1 MMDRPAAIP
10 RYYLY
15 GDPARD
21 VELDFL
27 HVEPILDRS
36 GPNDWTIRPHFHPDH
51 SQVMFVAQGGGEVR
65 LEEAVYK
72 LSAPTFIVI
81 PAGVIHEIRFQ
92 ENTEGHVL
100 TAALV
105 GLRAAARDDVG
116 LLRVGT
122 TAGVLP
128 LRHSGLD
135 PAGVSLLLNDMTR
148 EFVWQAPG
156 RRAALLAQ
164 YTRLLVFVLRA
175 GDAAEAPPPDRD
187 LDLLNRYRGLI
198 ETHFRQERA
207 PSFYARAL
215 AVTPARLNAACR
227 ARAETTASDLL
238 YQRILIEA
246 KRHLAYTD
254 HTVGEVAHIAG
265 FDDPAYFSRFFSRH
279 VGLSPAAYRQSVR
292 AGAAG

>member
-1 MMDRPAAIP
+1 MMERPPAIP

-65 LEEAVYK
+65 LEESVYE
-72 LSAPTFIVI
+72 LFAPTFIVI
-81 PAGVIHEIRFQ
+81 PAGVVHEIRFE
-92 ENTEGHVL
+92 ENTEGYVL
-100 TAALV
+100 TAALA
-105 GLRAAARDDVG
+105 GLRAAAREDAA
-116 LLRVGT
+116 LIQAAT

-135 PAGVSLLLNDMTR
+135 PAGVAMVLKDMMQ

-164 YTRLLVFVLRA
+164 CTRLLVFVLRA

-198 ETHFRQERA
+198 ESHFRHERA
-207 PSFYARAL
+207 PSFYAQAL

-227 ARAETTASDLL
+227 ARGETTASELL

-254 HTVGEVAHIAG
+254 HTVSEVAHIAG

-279 VGLSPAAYRQSVR
+279 LGLSPAAYRQSVR
-292 AGAAG
+292 TVAD